1 MKRNLL
7 YIGIAMLLGGPMNA
21 DEADRIALCRVQD
34 QMTESTKRMVIQDD
48 ESDQPVYV
56 ENTPIITDHE
66 ISSAK
71 MAGGNEVAILFTVTE
86 ARENSGIRDQKNVWK
101 TTRDSDQRKTDRRS
115 CRSKPIFNRIHGDGK
130 FRSRLGGIP
139 RAKSERR
146 TERLARHSRSSIF
159 PVDRVAL

>member
-86 ARENSGIRDQKNVWK
+86 AGEKILGSETKK
-101 TTRDSDQRKTDRRS
+101 M
-115 CRSKPIFNRIHGDGK
+115 FGK
-130 FRSRLGGIP
+130 
-139 RAKSERR
+139 
-146 TERLARHSRSSIF
+146 RLAILINGKLIAA
-159 PVDRVAL
+159 PVVRNPFSTGFMVTGNFDRGWAESLVRKVNAEPKG